1 MLLFLNL
8 NCVNRLLET
17 LSDSLI
23 SNRSYQVDAA
33 VLNQFNLSQTVLYE
47 CDNCGEIIFDLLVV
61 LALIKQGKH
70 VVMVA
75 KFQPILN
82 DVTCLELTRII
93 ESEPVFRLLKQALSD
108 QLTIISANRFPMVG
122 KYLPKVTPEYQHA
135 FSNSDFV
142 WLKGQA
148 NFQTMPRIN
157 FSVFEQKINYK
168 KPIGVSFIA
177 KAPSVQYCLRYSNI
191 KKVSLGDSLI
201 TLV

>member
-1 MLLFLNL
+1 M
-8 NCVNRLLET
+8 
-17 LSDSLI
+17 
-23 SNRSYQVDAA
+23 
-33 VLNQFNLSQTVLYE
+33 
-47 CDNCGEIIFDLLVV
+47 
-61 LALIKQGKH
+61 
-70 VVMVA
+70 
-75 KFQPILN
+75 
-82 DVTCLELTRII
+82 ELTRII

-168 KPIGVSFIA
+168 FKGFVNRSIFCLHCDLFFI
-177 KAPSVQYCLRYSNI
+177 
-191 KKVSLGDSLI
+191 SLASKFK
-201 TLV
+201 